1 MHIYWITAL
10 ALAVF
15 LQGHN
20 ASAQNSAPA
29 ETPIPADDRL
39 NAVVWT
45 MTSAEYEGTVRMGY
59 AVARVQLDTAL
70 ADKSRTAVVDQVGD
84 FSKLPPAIIMDIDE
98 TVLAT
103 GPYQVRLMDD
113 TVTRPADLMARW
125 VEDASAKALPGVLEF
140 IAYAESKGVTV
151 FFVTNRNSEKE
162 AATRRNLEAVGI
174 KLPAGRDTVLL
185 EREQTEWTND
195 KTTRRAFIA
204 ATHRVLMLLGD
215 DLNDFISVA
224 RLTSAERRTVVARES
239 ARWGRDWIIFPN
251 PMYGSWES
259 AAINFQFRAS
269 PEDRRR
275 IKNESIRAE

>member
-1 MHIYWITAL
+1 MHILRITAI

-29 ETPIPADDRL
+29 ETPIPANDRL

-125 VEDASAKALPGVLEF
+125 VEDANAKALPGVLEF
-140 IAYAESKGVTV
+140 IAYAESRGVTV

-162 AATRRNLEAVGI
+162 AATRRNLETVGI
-174 KLPAGRDTVLL
+174 KLPTDRDTVLL
-185 EREQTEWTND
+185 ERERPDWTND
-195 KTTRRAFIA
+195 KTTRRAFVA
-204 ATHRVLMLLGD
+204 ATHRVLTLLGD
-215 DLNDFISVA
+215 DLNDFISAV
-224 RLTSAERRTVVARES
+224 RLTSAERRAVVARES

-251 PMYGSWES
+251 PMYGSWEG
-259 AAINFQFRAS
+259 AAINFQFRA
-269 PEDRRR
+269 PADDRRR